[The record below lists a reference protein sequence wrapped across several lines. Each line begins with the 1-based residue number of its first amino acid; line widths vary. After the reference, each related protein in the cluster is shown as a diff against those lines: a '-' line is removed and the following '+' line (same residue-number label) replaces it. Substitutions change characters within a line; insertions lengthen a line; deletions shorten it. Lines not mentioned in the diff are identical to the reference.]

1 MRLPASPSRILKWQL
16 KKKNAEISIEN
27 LPVIKGDKRMMGQLF
42 ENFISNSLKYSKQD
56 DKPRIKITYSK
67 GSDDIELIF
76 QDNGIGF
83 DERYL
88 DQMFTLFQRL
98 HDRNSYEG
106 TGLGLA
112 ICKKIVDIHRGRISA
127 SSKEG
132 MGAKFIVTFPLSIL
146 I

>member
-1 MRLPASPSRILKWQL
+1 
-16 KKKNAEISIEN
+16 
-27 LPVIKGDKRMMGQLF
+27 MGQLF

-132 MGAKFIVTFPLSIL
+132 MGAKFIVTFPLNIL